1 MGGTSTQQQQTQQQS
16 QTSPWA
22 PTQGTLQDII
32 NGVQGQAG
40 NYQPSAAETSAL
52 NTMQQNYA
60 SAPNLAP
67 QATSLA
73 NDLSTGGPDRTGILS
88 GAYSNVA
95 STLNPFLNASYL
107 DPTQTPGIAA
117 ALDTVRNDVANQVN
131 GQFAGAGRDL
141 SGMNQQALARGIS
154 QAEAPLLL
162 NQYNQNVAAQ
172 QGAANALM
180 SGAGSTAS
188 GLSALDQQQ
197 FANRAQGL
205 GVGTSIPQLANSN
218 ATGILNAASMARS
231 LPLQNLSALEALIN
245 PIAALGGQSTGTSN
259 TTSSSTMSPVQQ
271 FAMIA
276 QGLGGLFTGAGNL
289 KKGFGQ

>member
-1 MGGTSTQQQQTQQQS
+1 MGGTSKQEQQTQQQS
-16 QTSPWA
+16 QTNPWA
-22 PTQGTLQDII
+22 PTQGVLQNII
-32 NGVQGQAG
+32 NGVQGQFG
-40 NYQPSAAETSAL
+40 NYQPSAAETNAL
-52 NTMQQNYA
+52 STIQQNAA
-60 SAPNLAP
+60 SAPNFAP

-73 NDLSTGGPDRTGILS
+73 NDLLTGGPDRSGILS
-88 GAYSNVA
+88 GAYSNFTN
-95 STLNPFLNASYL
+95 TLSPYLNASYL

-117 ALDTVRNDVANQVN
+117 ALGTVRDDVANQVN
-131 GQFAGAGRDL
+131 GMFAGAGRDL

-180 SGAGSTAS
+180 NGAGSAAQS
-188 GLSALDQQQ
+188 LSALDQQQ

-205 GVGTSIPQLANSN
+205 GVGTSIPQVANSN
-218 ATGILNAASMARS
+218 ATGVLDAANMARS

-245 PIAALGGQSTGTSN
+245 PIAALGGQSSGTSN
-259 TTSSSTMSPVQQ
+259 TTSTSTMSPVQQ

-276 QGLGGLFTGAGNL
+276 QGLGGLFGRG
-289 KKGFGQ
+289 K